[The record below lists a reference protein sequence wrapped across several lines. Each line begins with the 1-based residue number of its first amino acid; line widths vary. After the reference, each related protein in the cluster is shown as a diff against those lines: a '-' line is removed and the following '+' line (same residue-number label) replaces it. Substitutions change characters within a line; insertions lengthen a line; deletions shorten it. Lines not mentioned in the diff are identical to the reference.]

1 MREKEP
7 IERKRER
14 AMKIC
19 AGIAV
24 LSCVSG
30 VAWGQVTVDYTTTG
44 WTDFGTT
51 DVISVAGNFLPGW
64 TNINATPDLGDDVF
78 FIPTDSLSGVDN
90 DAAMWFNQNDPA
102 SAGAVSNEVAR
113 LSLSGFSIGQ
123 TYSLDFY
130 ATIVQFSGSGWVGND
145 DAIDVAIA
153 GADISDW
160 DSTILTDTGDSDGL
174 NDWIAQSLVFTA
186 MSSTV
191 SFDFGGNASYH
202 TDIGTQATRLGIDGF
217 SARVVPAPSALA
229 ILGLGGLLGARR
241 RR

>member
-1 MREKEP
+1 
-7 IERKRER
+7 
-14 AMKIC
+14 MKVC
-19 AGIAV
+19 ASIAV

-30 VAWGQVTVDYTTTG
+30 IAAAQATVDYTTTG
-44 WTDFGTT
+44 WSDFGTT
-51 DVISVAGNFLPGW
+51 DVIGVAGNFLPGW
-64 TNINATPDLGDDVF
+64 TTINATPDLGDDLF
-78 FIPTDSLSGVDN
+78 FIPNQSLSGVDD
-90 DAAMWFNQNDPA
+90 DAALWFNQNDLA

-130 ATIVQFSGSGWVGND
+130 ATLYLSNTSGWVGND
-145 DAIDVAIA
+145 DALDVAIV

-160 DSTILTDTGDSDGL
+160 DSTILTDVGDIDGL
-174 NDWIAQSLVFTA
+174 NDWVAQSLIFTA
-186 MSSTV
+186 TSSIV
-191 SFDFGGNASYH
+191 EFDFGANASYH

-229 ILGLGGLLGARR
+229 LLGLGGLLGARR